1 MSIHLD
7 QAQYPWFCTIWLVL
21 FLWGPKLLL
30 NGKSFPI
37 LWSSWDNLAQM
48 WRSLRNDKLGLIMT
62 FEENLWHDKAILK
75 RDGALGVQ
83 WPLGSALYR
92 IVLGCSGVRAGPCDA
107 GLTPAGLDGLVSTIS
122 KLGRIVSQQSWA
134 AKEANRHRHQ
144 DQTYRVTMMV
154 VAVVMMMMVVMMVV
168 LVMMMGKRRRRENVK
183 KQHQNNFLV
192 CSASI

>member
-1 MSIHLD
+1 MYPKATVSIHLD
-7 QAQYPWFCTIWLVL
+7 QVHFSNITDFAPFDSAFTWL
-21 FLWGPKLLL
+21 KL
-30 NGKSFPI
+30 SYPI
-37 LWSSWDNLAQM
+37 LYRSTLQKM

-154 VAVVMMMMVVMMVV
+154 VVVMMMMMIIVIIANQ
-168 LVMMMGKRRRRENVK
+168 LNR
-183 KQHQNNFLV
+183 
-192 CSASI
+192 